1 MARLLVNP
9 GSPGAWE
16 IELKPGPNFLG
27 RGFAND
33 FKIDDPSVSGAH
45 CQIVV
50 DAGSIMIKDLGST
63 NGTFVNRAPVREA
76 SITPGQTIHL
86 GGVEILV
93 EDERGASASAPALS
107 AAVAVANPPVARPVP
122 QAPTALRVTLANR
135 TSSAPTAMVIPPP
148 VPPGT
153 EDQPPMPPP
162 LPPAGGA
169 HEPATGS
176 KNCKFHAKTP
186 GRFFCNKCVQYF
198 CELCVASRAV
208 AGVQK
213 KFCRHCG
220 TEVRPVQVTIQRAV
234 TKGFFARL
242 PGVFIYPFK
251 GSGVLILI
259 AATLIFAA
267 LDVISGGFSI
277 FAKIIAVGYFFSFMQ
292 NIVHSTAAGDE
303 EMADLP
309 GMDGLFG
316 ACFTL
321 AGTVAASFGIP
332 IALALAKFVWDVDI
346 PISGILVITALC
358 CLYFPMAF
366 LAVAMKDSVM
376 AANPLIV
383 FPAIF
388 RAPVEYLVTAIML
401 TGVFGFRVLGN
412 TLAVFARAEGHATRD
427 MSVLFITFGL
437 RAFWSFASVYLLTVG
452 MRILGILYVTKKEK
466 FGWFRH

>member
-16 IELKPGPNFLG
+16 IQLKPGPNFLG

-50 DAGSIMIKDLGST
+50 DSGNILIKDLGST

-76 SITPGQTIHL
+76 AIQPGQTIHL
-86 GGVEILV
+86 GGVEILFENEATATPV
-93 EDERGASASAPALS
+93 QS
-107 AAVAVANPPVARPVP
+107 AAAPVARAIPH
-122 QAPTALRVTLANR
+122 APPGLSIRATNR
-135 TSSAPTAMVIPPP
+135 TESGPTAMVIPPP

-153 EDQPPMPPP
+153 EQEPPMPPP
-162 LPPAGGA
+162 LTPAPTTA
-169 HEPATGS
+169 QPATGS
-176 KNCKFHAKTP
+176 RNCKFHAKTP
-186 GRFFCNKCVQYF
+186 GRYYCPKCVQYF

-208 AGVQK
+208 AGAQK

-220 TEVRPVQVTIQRAV
+220 TETKAIQIQITRPT

-242 PGVFIYPFK
+242 PGVLIYPFK

-259 AATLIFAA
+259 AATILFAV
-267 LDVISGGFSI
+267 LDVVSGGISI
-277 FAKIIAVGYFFSFMQ
+277 LAKIIAVGYFFSFMQ

-321 AGTVAASFGIP
+321 AATVALSFGIP
-332 IALALAKFVWDVDI
+332 IGLAVAKFFFDVEI
-346 PISGILVITALC
+346 PMSGILVITGLC

-383 FPAIF
+383 FPAMF
-388 RAPVEYLVTAIML
+388 KAPIEYLVTALLL

-412 TLAVFARAEGHATRD
+412 SLAFFAQAEGHATRD
-427 MSVLFITFGL
+427 MSVLFITFGY
-437 RAFWSFASVYLLTVG
+437 RAFWSFASIYLLTVG
-452 MRILGILYVTKKEK
+452 MRILGLLYVTKKEK

>member
-16 IELKPGPNFLG
+16 IQLKPGPNFLG

-50 DAGSIMIKDLGST
+50 DSGNILIKDLGST
-63 NGTFVNRAPVREA
+63 NGTYVNRAPVREA
-76 SITPGQTIHL
+76 AIQPGQTIHL
-86 GGVEILV
+86 GGVEILFEGEPGQV
-93 EDERGASASAPALS
+93 AQPA
-107 AAVAVANPPVARPVP
+107 AAPVARPIPQSAPPGLSIRAVP
-122 QAPTALRVTLANR
+122 RA
-135 TSSAPTAMVIPPP
+135 SSAAPSMVIPPP
-148 VPPGT
+148 VAPGT
-153 EDQPPMPPP
+153 EEQPPVPPP
-162 LPPAGGA
+162 LSPAA
-169 HEPATGS
+169 APEPATGS
-176 KNCKFHAKTP
+176 HNCKFHAKTP
-186 GRFFCNKCVQYF
+186 GRFFCAKCAQYF

-208 AGVQK
+208 GGVQK

-220 TEVRPVQVTIQRAV
+220 SETKPIQVQISRPT

-242 PGVFIYPFK
+242 PGVLIYPFK

-259 AATLIFAA
+259 AATLLFAA

-277 FAKIIAVGYFFSFMQ
+277 FAKIIALGYLFSFMQ

-321 AGTVAASFGIP
+321 AGTVALSFGIP
-332 IALALAKFVWDVDI
+332 IGLAVAKFFFDVDI
-346 PISGILVITALC
+346 PMSGILIVTAVC

-366 LAVAMKDSVM
+366 LAVAMKDSVL

-383 FPAIF
+383 FPAMF
-388 RAPVEYLVTAIML
+388 KAPIEYLVTALLL

-412 TLAVFARAEGHATRD
+412 SIAFFAQAEGHATRD
-427 MSVLFITFGL
+427 MSVLFITFGF

-452 MRILGILYVTKKEK
+452 MRILGLLYVTKKEK
-466 FGWFRH
+466 FGWFKH